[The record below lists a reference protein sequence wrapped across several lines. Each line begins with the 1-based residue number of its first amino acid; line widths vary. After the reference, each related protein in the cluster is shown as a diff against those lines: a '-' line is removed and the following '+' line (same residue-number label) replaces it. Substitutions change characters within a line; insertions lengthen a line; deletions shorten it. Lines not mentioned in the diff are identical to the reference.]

1 MTRAVDRT
9 PFHPAKKT
17 LAITQLR
24 SMALTSALS
33 LLRGHST
40 AEAQDPHE
48 ITTIKYYI
56 LKAAVFI
63 NEVFKRLT

>member
-1 MTRAVDRT
+1 MV
-9 PFHPAKKT
+9 
-17 LAITQLR
+17 
-24 SMALTSALS
+24 LTSTLS

-40 AEAQDPHE
+40 AKAQDSHE

-63 NEVFKRLT
+63 NEVFKQPT